1 MKMYTLSIYV
11 RTKWFCRVTMLT
23 STVVAV
29 EVIMI
34 SEVTIKLSKQ
44 ESGKIFYDKLGINF

>member
-1 MKMYTLSIYV
+1 
-11 RTKWFCRVTMLT
+11 MLT

-44 ESGKIFYDKLGINF
+44 ESGKRYDKLGINF

>member
-1 MKMYTLSIYV
+1 MKMYTLSIYI
-11 RTKWFCRVTMLT
+11 RTKWFCRATMLT

-29 EVIMI
+29 EVIML